1 MKFIYSESFHTKYSL
16 IGKYI
21 VNLSKNKIG
30 EFNKK
35 DYDPI
40 FYGVIDIPSLEKL
53 TEAYKT
59 NPDEFRNLTEKPYS
73 IDELL
78 KETDSNQFLLSVIGM
93 ETTNLKTI
101 KSLINYGNGQIVCDM
116 IYSNHMVQRS
126 LSLVDMIV
134 KKYADDNEVL
144 SYFTERK
151 VIENLPNSIINRLF
165 DIGSPDITYRL
176 IAYDRL
182 SKKDLEPLFESDN
195 ITILTAL
202 ARFAKLNE
210 SQRETFLHHPEEDVW
225 LAFRRRDDLR
235 PKEDKYL
242 WDRIIESQR
251 EYEAEME
258 RQREIKRQERLEWE
272 KKIEMELAAERQQAQ
287 QAETGIGKAED
298 SKIEHIEPTIF
309 KP

>member
-1 MKFIYSESFHTKYSL
+1 MKFIYSENFHTKYSL

-21 VNLSKNKIG
+21 VNLSQNKIG

-59 NPDEFRNLTEKPYS
+59 NPDEFRNLTENPYS

-78 KETDSNQFLLSVIGM
+78 KETDGNQFLLSVIGM

-101 KSLINYGNGQIVCDM
+101 KSLINYGNGQIVSDM
-116 IYSNHMVQRS
+116 IYSNQMVQRS

-144 SYFTERK
+144 SYFREPN
-151 VIENLPNSIINRLF
+151 VMNNLPNSIINRLF
-165 DIGSPDITYRL
+165 DIGSPDITYSL

-182 SKKDLEPLFESDN
+182 SKKDLEPLFDSDN
-195 ITILTAL
+195 LTILTAL

-210 SQRETFLHHPEEDVW
+210 SQREKFSHHPEEDVW

-235 PKEDKYL
+235 PEEDKYL
-242 WDRIIESQR
+242 WERIIESQR

-287 QAETGIGKAED
+287 QAEAGIEKAQD
-298 SKIEHIEPTIF
+298 IKIEHIEPTIF

>member
-1 MKFIYSESFHTKYSL
+1 MKFIYSENFHTKYSL

-21 VNLSKNKIG
+21 VNLSQNKIG

-59 NPDEFRNLTEKPYS
+59 NPDEFRNLTENPYS

-78 KETDSNQFLLSVIGM
+78 KETDGNQFLLSVIGM

-101 KSLINYGNGQIVCDM
+101 KSLINYGNGQIVSDM
-116 IYSNHMVQRS
+116 IYSNQMVQRS

-144 SYFTERK
+144 SYFTEPN
-151 VIENLPNSIINRLF
+151 VMNNLPNSIINRLF
-165 DIGSPDITYRL
+165 DIGSPDITYSL

-210 SQRETFLHHPEEDVW
+210 SQREKFSHHPEEDVW
-225 LAFRRRDDLR
+225 LAFRRRADLR
-235 PKEDKYL
+235 PEEDKYL

-258 RQREIKRQERLEWE
+258 RQREIKRQERLELE
-272 KKIEMELAAERQQAQ
+272 KKIEMELAAERQQA
-287 QAETGIGKAED
+287 EIGIGTDKN
-298 SKIEHIEPTIF
+298 IQTEHTESTIF

>member
-101 KSLINYGNGQIVCDM
+101 KSLINYGNGQIVSDM
-116 IYSNHMVQRS
+116 IYSNQTVQKS

-144 SYFTERK
+144 SYFREPN
-151 VIENLPNSIINRLF
+151 VMNNLPNSIINRLF
-165 DIGSPDITYRL
+165 DIGSPDITYSL

-182 SKKDLEPLFESDN
+182 SKKDLEPLFDSDN
-195 ITILTAL
+195 LTILTAL
-202 ARFAKLNE
+202 ARFA
-210 SQRETFLHHPEEDVW
+210 
-225 LAFRRRDDLR
+225 
-235 PKEDKYL
+235 
-242 WDRIIESQR
+242 
-251 EYEAEME
+251 
-258 RQREIKRQERLEWE
+258 
-272 KKIEMELAAERQQAQ
+272 
-287 QAETGIGKAED
+287 
-298 SKIEHIEPTIF
+298 
-309 KP
+309 

>member
-1 MKFIYSESFHTKYSL
+1 MKFIYSENFHTKYSL

-21 VNLSKNKIG
+21 VNLSQNKIG

-78 KETDSNQFLLSVIGM
+78 KETDGNQFLLSVIGM
-93 ETTNLKTI
+93 ETANLKTI
-101 KSLINYGNGQIVCDM
+101 KSLINYGNGQIVSDM
-116 IYSNHMVQRS
+116 IYSNQMVQRS

-144 SYFTERK
+144 SYFREPN
-151 VIENLPNSIINRLF
+151 VMNNLPNSIINRLF
-165 DIGSPDITYRL
+165 DIGSPDITYSL

-182 SKKDLEPLFESDN
+182 SKKDLEPLFDSDN
-195 ITILTAL
+195 LTILTAL

-210 SQRETFLHHPEEDVW
+210 SQREKFSHYPEEDVW

-235 PKEDKYL
+235 PEEDKYL
-242 WDRIIESQR
+242 WERIIESQR

-287 QAETGIGKAED
+287 QAEA
-298 SKIEHIEPTIF
+298 IF
-309 KP
+309 